1 MAIQSVC
8 GEVQTSPRKRN
19 GYHRLDRGRDAKGE
33 HMSRD
38 FEEAIETDAW
48 EFTDY
53 DISGISEE
61 YISAAYQEEYY
72 D

>member
-1 MAIQSVC
+1 
-8 GEVQTSPRKRN
+8 
-19 GYHRLDRGRDAKGE
+19 
-33 HMSRD
+33 MSKD
-38 FEEAIETDAW
+38 FEDAIEMDAW

-53 DISGISEE
+53 DLSGISEE